1 MTAALAK
8 NPSAIRAN
16 LARTHPNTRATTV
29 ATADPVAVADW
40 KIFKEVKQMKSWK
53 IAAVCV
59 AGTLAAIAADMTGD
73 YNTWLGY
80 IAGINA
86 DGERTTVQGA
96 GAGGEATGLIR
107 TDLIGAAA
115 GAYASNLY
123 DCVGIGYRALRGSA
137 DMSEVVAI
145 GAGAFT
151 NKTGLSKAT
160 WLNGHFAAFG
170 QNNTFWIKANP
181 KQADTNAPIHF
192 ANGVLSLN
200 ADTVRING
208 ETAGGGGGG
217 GGTSAPVLA
226 GYDLYVD
233 CVNGD
238 DSFAGTTPGTAKRTI
253 DGAYAAVTNHDMT
266 ICLMPGEYA
275 SPGGAGADGQDYP
288 PYRVHYIGAYGKERT
303 IIDGGA
309 ERLFFGCSS
318 AFTSVEG
325 CTIRN
330 MRGRVNRPRF
340 FALYLYDCAVD
351 ISGGSTGYGFAS
363 CVIEKCTISGTPNF
377 TSDDSRLFSGFFME
391 CDVWDTVVDITAPDD
406 VNHSPSM
413 FYASYLENVFVLIR
427 GSVRNLGA
435 ASDPYKSVLGN
446 SLGLKDCTVICSQAA
461 RSFVA
466 PPSVGCLYG
475 LGDGATYSAT
485 TGCVC
490 TNVETVAAL
499 IQSDY
504 RPPVNE
510 WRYRFVGYESAAER
524 AVRDSMENSI
534 VDALLKNEN
543 LNIAP
548 TARANL
554 LSLVVENETEAAP
567 VVVNRSTNAAPAK
580 VEVILPPN
588 E

>member
-1 MTAALAK
+1 
-8 NPSAIRAN
+8 
-16 LARTHPNTRATTV
+16 
-29 ATADPVAVADW
+29 
-40 KIFKEVKQMKSWK
+40 MKSWK

-59 AGTLAAIAADMTGD
+59 AGALAAIAADMTGD

-96 GAGGEATGLIR
+96 GAGGEATGLVR

-123 DCVGIGYRALRGSA
+123 DCVGIGYRALRGTS

-145 GAGAFT
+145 GTGAFT
-151 NKTGLSKAT
+151 NRTGLSRAIYI
-160 WLNGHFAAFG
+160 NGQFEAYA
-170 QNNTFWIKANP
+170 QNNSFYLRANP
-181 KQADTNAPIHF
+181 NTPATNSPIYFAD
-192 ANGVLSLN
+192 GVLNLN
-200 ADTVRING
+200 ADEIRMNG
-208 ETAGGGGGG
+208 LTASTGGGSGGG
-217 GGTSAPVLA
+217 VITPSLA

-238 DSFAGTTPGTAKRTI
+238 DSNIGTSPGTAKRTI

-266 ICLMPGEYA
+266 ICLMPGEYV

-288 PYRVHYIGAYGKERT
+288 AYRVHYIGAYGKERT

-325 CTIRN
+325 CTLRN
-330 MRGRVNRPRF
+330 MRGRVNRSRYF
-340 FALYLYDCAVD
+340 GLYLYDCAVD
-351 ISGGSTGYGFAS
+351 ISGGSSGYGFAS

-377 TSDDSRLFSGFFME
+377 TTDDSRLFSGFFME

-475 LGDGATYSAT
+475 LGDGATYSTT

-490 TNVETVAAL
+490 TNVETVVSL

-510 WRYRFVGYESAAER
+510 WRYRFVGYGAAADR

-534 VDALLKNEN
+534 VDALLKNEE
-543 LNIAP
+543 LNITP
-548 TARANL
+548 MARANL
-554 LSLVVENETEAAP
+554 LSVIANNESLETPFA
-567 VVVNRSTNAAPAK
+567 VNRSTNAAPEK
-580 VEVILPPN
+580 VEVKLHPDEVSGN
-588 E
+588 